1 MIPLPGWR
9 NIPSAKILSIL
20 VFLAGLGLVVSV
32 ISLFYLSQHLVSI
45 KTNEIDKHR
54 SMLSVEGAVQTSVNR
69 VLSLVLDNSI
79 WDDAVKQTYTP
90 HLDAHWL
97 YDSWG
102 SGFKINNLYDG
113 TFILDENYRILWG
126 AFRSEPFTE
135 SDIGFFG
142 SGLQTLIEQHADA
155 LRRGKN
161 AFAGITRTRA
171 GIAFVGIGLI

>member
-126 AFRSEPFTE
+126 
-135 SDIGFFG
+135 
-142 SGLQTLIEQHADA
+142 L
-155 LRRGKN
+155 
-161 AFAGITRTRA
+161 FAASHLPNPILVFSAAGYKPLSSCTRMC
-171 GIAFVGIGLI
+171 